1 MARRA
6 PNADRGAPGFPGTPS
21 LPTMFRAAA
30 FLALLAAALLVA
42 AAQAGPDYERY
53 LDWARVA
60 LSGDLFEIRSDVRSP
75 MGVPFH
81 QWSHGPGFFLAIP
94 SAATGGLLPVPWG
107 ARLAGA
113 LAALALLFA
122 SARALTFAARGSR
135 ALAVLGLGLAFLATH
150 AGFYATAYGTATLS
164 LAAGAIVAARL
175 LDPRPWTVAASLTVG
190 VGSAVALLA
199 RVPLGAIAATALL
212 WALVRAWR
220 DRPRSFWI
228 GSLWL
233 DIVALGAP
241 LVAAVVQIGFVY
253 RWMTGSALH
262 SPYNFGDEQF
272 ASVDLARAEFGT
284 VLWHS
289 YHGLLAYHPLYA
301 LGATAMVAALV
312 RRIGERR
319 WLGAAAVAGLGAGLA
334 AQLVIVASWYCWWMG
349 EGSFGQR
356 GFAVGSLV
364 LLPLLLEEISHSKGR
379 CRTAWLASA
388 AICGLWS
395 AALLWRGES
404 AFASWAELADAQLA
418 LGTHAA
424 FLVAIGASAAV
435 AVAAHARMRCGASA
449 AFAVAAA
456 GLSIATL
463 LRRAL
468 LAAGAVERGS
478 GWLIAA
484 VALGAAGSAWL
495 AARSL
500 DPARWETP
508 ERAPSRFDRR
518 PWWGRVGVA
527 LLTVAFA
534 AECALF
540 VRTAVRTESVLSER
554 GTASRPLKLEER
566 MQGPVPLSS
575 VEDAIRELERLP
587 EHRSLQE
594 ELLQFHDRVLPA
606 R

>member
-1 MARRA
+1 MRT
-6 PNADRGAPGFPGTPS
+6 PEIPGE
-21 LPTMFRAAA
+21 LPTPNMLRAAA
-30 FLALLAAALLVA
+30 LLALLAGALLVA

-113 LAALALLFA
+113 VAALALFLA
-122 SARALTFAARGSR
+122 WARALMLAARGSR
-135 ALAVLGLGLAFLATH
+135 ALVVLGLGLAFLATH

-175 LDPRPWTVAASLTVG
+175 LDPRPWTAAASLTVG
-190 VGSAVALLA
+190 VGCAVALLA
-199 RVPLGAIAATALL
+199 RVPLGALVVTAVL

-220 DRPRSFWI
+220 DRPRTFWI

-233 DIVALGAP
+233 DAVALGAP
-241 LVAAVVQIGFVY
+241 LVAALVQIGFVY
-253 RWMTGSALH
+253 RWMTGSPLR
-262 SPYNFGDEQF
+262 SPYNFGDGQF

-301 LGATAMVAALV
+301 LGAAAMVAALV
-312 RRIGERR
+312 RRLRERR
-319 WLGAAAVAGLGAGLA
+319 WLGAAAVMGLAAGLA

-356 GFAVGSLV
+356 GLAAGTLV
-364 LLPLLLEEISHSKGR
+364 LLPLLLEEIELSKGR
-379 CRTAWLASA
+379 RRTAWLAA
-388 AICGLWS
+388 ASLCGLWS

-404 AFASWAELADAQLA
+404 AFPNWADLADAQLA
-418 LGTHAA
+418 MATHAA
-424 FLVAIGASAAV
+424 FLVAIVASAAV
-435 AVAAHARMRCGASA
+435 GAATHARLRCGTPA
-449 AFAVAAA
+449 ALGIAAA

-478 GWLIAA
+478 GLLILGT
-484 VALGAAGSAWL
+484 VLGAVGGAWL
-495 AARSL
+495 AARAL
-500 DPARWETP
+500 DPTRWETP
-508 ERAPSRFDRR
+508 ARAPSRWDRR
-518 PWWGRVGVA
+518 PWWGRIGVA
-527 LLTVAFA
+527 LLTVAFL
-534 AECALF
+534 AECGLF
-540 VRTAVRTESVLSER
+540 LRIAVRTENALSAR
-554 GTASRPLKLEER
+554 DTSSRPLKLEER

-587 EHRSLQE
+587 EFRDQRE
-594 ELLQFHDRVLPA
+594 ELLQFHERVLPA